1 MKRYLAVL
9 IAVSWNAWALAQ
21 NGIPPDAT
29 PKKDPFAGF
38 GTSLDQRPGGKTVSP
53 FNALPHTNLP
63 NAQTAPPNPAPAAAP
78 GSLTGIVL
86 AKEWSGHLTEGAGG
100 QTMKMN
106 DLQALLSAY
115 GKADRDIDPHR
126 DVTVYEGSPVDP
138 ALGQKCR
145 ITYLMPLAQAE
156 RLLFKS
162 RGIVT
167 GGRAVAPGFPDG
179 LFMQVYE
186 VRAGIYNRLIILTDL
201 AQQVVSLEFKAEGVN
216 YYPVSPPFTKLE
228 RNWHTHDYMN
238 TQNKGQPGLQI
249 DTRVNDLRSSGGY
262 IVVNMTG
269 GSLLPHLVQPVVLK
283 PARFSPKET
292 STWYLPE
299 PMISL
304 ILYTLSKQLGFAD
317 QTNPPSQ

>member
-1 MKRYLAVL
+1 LKETGCPP
-9 IAVSWNAWALAQ
+9 IKIE
-21 NGIPPDAT
+21 IPRKSPKSHT
-29 PKKDPFAGF
+29 PAPSPPTA
-38 GTSLDQRPGGKTVSP
+38 RP
-53 FNALPHTNLP
+53 NLP
-63 NAQTAPPNPAPAAAP
+63 PAAAA

-100 QTMKMN
+100 QTMKMK
-106 DLQALLSAY
+106 DLQDLLSGY
-115 GKADRDIDPHR
+115 GKADRDIDVHP
-126 DVTVYEGSPVDP
+126 DVTVYEGSPLDP
-138 ALGQKCR
+138 SLGSNCR

-156 RLLFKS
+156 KLLFKS

-179 LFMQVYE
+179 LFMQIYE
-186 VRAGIYNRLIILTDL
+186 VRAGIYNRLIILTDI

-216 YYPVSPPFTKLE
+216 YYPVSPPFIKLE

-238 TQNKGQPGLQI
+238 TQNKGQPGIQI
-249 DTRVNDLRSSGGY
+249 DTRVNDLRSRGGF

-269 GSLLPHLVQPVVLK
+269 GSQPPQIAQPIVLK

-304 ILYTLSKQLGFAD
+304 ILYTLSKQLGFDNQAKL
-317 QTNPPSQ
+317 PSQ